1 MKKIARLSIR
11 LAGMCMLVGVMLF
24 HLSHGESVVSNPS
37 DLRLENLDAL
47 NASAGYW
54 ECVPDV
60 NQYCSAG
67 DGLVF
72 RGRLEYYE

>member
-11 LAGMCMLVGVMLF
+11 LAGMCMLAGVMLF
-24 HLSHGESVVSNPS
+24 HLSHGESVASNPS

-72 RGRLEYYE
+72 RGRLKYYE